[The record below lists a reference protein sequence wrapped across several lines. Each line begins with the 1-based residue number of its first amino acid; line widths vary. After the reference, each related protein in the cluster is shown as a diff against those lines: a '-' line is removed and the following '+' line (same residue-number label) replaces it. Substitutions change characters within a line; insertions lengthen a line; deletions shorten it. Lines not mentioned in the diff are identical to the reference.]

1 MPVTTHVHTQE
12 SLAGAG
18 IEHHVIRIDHMHRR
32 AQNTAKHSQS
42 SHTSNKDS
50 RSLTALNL
58 RGEDFKFCEKCLKT
72 KIMNKRKII

>member
-1 MPVTTHVHTQE
+1 MRPIRLATHIL

-18 IEHHVIRIDHMHRR
+18 IEHHVIRIDHRR
-32 AQNTAKHSQS
+32 AQETAKHSQS

-50 RSLTALNL
+50 RSLTDLNL

-72 KIMNKRKII
+72 KIMNKRKNI